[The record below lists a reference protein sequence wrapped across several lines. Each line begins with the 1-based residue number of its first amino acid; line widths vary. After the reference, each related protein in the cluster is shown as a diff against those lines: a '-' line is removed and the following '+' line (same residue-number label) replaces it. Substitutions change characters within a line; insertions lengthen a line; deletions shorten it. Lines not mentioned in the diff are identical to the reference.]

1 MVDEEER
8 STMAARFDAVGIIV
22 EDMER
27 SLAFYGLLGFEIPS
41 GAGQQGHVELHL
53 ARGLRLLIDTVE
65 VIQSFSD
72 WEPASGGH
80 RMGLAF
86 LCDSPT
92 GVDDLHATIVRAGY
106 RSHVDPFDTP
116 WGQRYAT
123 VLDPDGNPVDLFA
136 QLTP

>member
-1 MVDEEER
+1 
-8 STMAARFDAVGIIV
+8 MAARFDAVGIIV

-27 SLAFYGLLGFEIPS
+27 SLAFYGLLGFEIPA

-65 VIQSFSD
+65 VMESFSD

-86 LCDSPT
+86 LCESPA
-92 GVDDLHATIVRAGY
+92 GVDDHHAAIVQAGY
-106 RSHVDPFDTP
+106 RSDVDPFDAP

>member
-1 MVDEEER
+1 MVVEEER
-8 STMAARFDAVGIIV
+8 STMAARFDDVGIIV

-27 SLAFYGLLGFEIPS
+27 SLAFYGLLGFEIPTD
-41 GAGQQGHVELHL
+41 AGQQGHVELHL

-72 WEPASGGH
+72 WQPAAGGH

-86 LCDSPT
+86 LCDSPAA
-92 GVDDLHATIVRAGY
+92 VDGQHTAIVQAGY
-106 RSHVDPFDTP
+106 RSHVAPFDAP

-136 QLTP
+136 RLTP